1 VKPQLTTSAFGSVF
15 AYGALS
21 MSNQRKEQALFQV
34 RFARCHRLLHFIAC
48 CVLSGAE
55 RTEEVI
61 ERCRLRASLSPQRFE
76 YEGAF
81 RSWLLRLLID
91 EALAV
96 LRRSQED
103 AGGHDIVAERRDS
116 RPRSPA

>member
-1 VKPQLTTSAFGSVF
+1 
-15 AYGALS
+15 

-34 RFARCHRLLHFIAC
+34 RFARCHRLLHFIA

-103 AGGHDIVAERRDS
+103 AGGNDIVAERRDS